1 MCLHGTGETVRARTA
16 GEAREAGTAG
26 TAEAGSGR
34 PPAERSPWPPGYRNV
49 ADLSHVI
56 TPDLPGWD
64 DEKPRRETTSGPVPD
79 GGFGFYVQRWTLSEH
94 TGTHLDAPGHV
105 IGGGRMVPDIRPEEL
120 VAPAVVIDISARAA
134 RDPDTAVTVDDVL
147 AFERLH
153 GEIPRG
159 AAVLMHSGWSARW
172 ERGDAAVR
180 GVAGDGSWHFPGFSA
195 EACEF
200 LISRRGIVGTGVD
213 TLSTDPAVSTAFE
226 AHEVVGRADRWGL
239 EALRGLDRLPPV
251 GALLTVGVLPG
262 ADASGGPSR
271 VLALW

>member
-16 GEAREAGTAG
+16 GETAATASAG
-26 TAEAGSGR
+26 GR
-34 PPAERSPWPPGYRNV
+34 PPAEPPAWPRGYRHV

-56 TPDLPGWD
+56 TPSLPGWD
-64 DEKPRRETTSGPVPD
+64 DEKPRRETVSGPAPD
-79 GGFGFYVQRWTLSEH
+79 GEFGFYVQRWTLGEH

-120 VAPAVVIDISARAA
+120 VAPAAVIDISARAA
-134 RDPDTAVTVDDVL
+134 EDPDTSVTVDDVL
-147 AFERLH
+147 AFERAH

-180 GVAGDGSWHFPGFSA
+180 GTDGDGSWHFPGFSA
-195 EACEF
+195 EACDF

-213 TLSTDPAVSTAFE
+213 TLSTDPAVSAGFE

-239 EALRGLDRLPPV
+239 EALRGLDRLPPA